1 MILRMDYMIHD
12 LLTFNVP
19 HLLADILQLLI
30 LLILIEV
37 VISYMIQ
44 FGAKLSSYH
53 PFVQFV
59 RKIVNPLLDP
69 VRRALPPY
77 KTGNIDFSPMIVMIG
92 LQVVVRF
99 LYTL

>member
-1 MILRMDYMIHD
+1 MFLEFLIHD

-19 HLLADILQLLI
+19 HLIADVLQLVI
-30 LLILIEV
+30 LLVLIEV

-53 PFVQFV
+53 PFVRFV
-59 RKIVNPLLDP
+59 RRIVNPLLDP

-77 KTGNIDFSPMIVMIG
+77 KTGNIDFSPMIVMIA
-92 LQVVVRF
+92 LQVIVRF
-99 LYTL
+99 LYSV